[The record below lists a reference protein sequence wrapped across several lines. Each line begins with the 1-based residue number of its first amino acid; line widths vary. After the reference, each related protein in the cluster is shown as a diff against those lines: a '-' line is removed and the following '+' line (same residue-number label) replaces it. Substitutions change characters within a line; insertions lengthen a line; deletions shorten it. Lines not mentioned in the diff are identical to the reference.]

1 MFCLRQL
8 STFQGGILQRFG
20 RFKSKLEPGIN
31 IINPVT
37 ESVITIDMR
46 TKVGTLPRQPV
57 LTKDN
62 VTVGL
67 ETVVYYRVVDAV
79 KVTYKLGVY

>member
-1 MFCLRQL
+1 M